1 MGSPK
6 TNYLASKRSEI
17 VKGAADLFLRHG
29 FSGTS
34 MASIAAAVG
43 GSKATLYNHFP
54 TKELLFEAVIDMV
67 LTQRRSVDDIDY
79 RSMPCRKGLFAI
91 ATTIF
96 TAAQESRSINVHRL
110 VFFEARHNK
119 AVGRA
124 LIGRGPEH
132 GRQIIQSAFEHY
144 VATGQLVCRD
154 GHKASLYF
162 VSLLFY
168 QHMLYREGGMIK
180 EFTQPQ
186 IEKHVDGIIDDFL
199 KICPVL

>member
-6 TNYLASKRSEI
+6 TNYLANRRAEI
-17 VKGAADLFLRHG
+17 VKDAADLFLRDG

-34 MASIAAAVG
+34 MSSIVAAVG
-43 GSKATLYNHFP
+43 GSKTTLYNHFR
-54 TKELLFEAVIDMV
+54 TKEQLFEAVIDMI

-79 RSMPCRKGLFAI
+79 RSMTCRKGLFAI

-96 TAAQESRSINVHRL
+96 AAAQENRSINVHRL

-124 LIGRGPEH
+124 LISRGPEH
-132 GRQIIQSAFEHY
+132 GRQIIQSALEHY
-144 VATGQLVCRD
+144 VAAGQLACRD
-154 GHKASLYF
+154 PHKASLYF

-180 EFTQPQ
+180 ELDQRQ
-186 IEKHVDGIIDDFL
+186 IEKHVDAIVDDFL
-199 KICPVL
+199 KISPVL

>member
-6 TNYLASKRSEI
+6 TKYLANRRAEI
-17 VKGAADLFLRHG
+17 VKDAADLFLRDG
-29 FSGTS
+29 FSGAS
-34 MASIAAAVG
+34 MSSIVAAVG
-43 GSKATLYNHFP
+43 GSKTTLYNHFR
-54 TKELLFEAVIDMV
+54 TKEQLFEAVIDMI

-79 RSMPCRKGLFAI
+79 RSMTCRKGLFAI

-96 TAAQESRSINVHRL
+96 AAAQENRSINVHRL

-124 LIGRGPEH
+124 LISRGPEH
-132 GRQIIQSAFEHY
+132 GRQIIQSALEHY
-144 VATGQLVCRD
+144 VATTQLVCRD
-154 GHKASLYF
+154 PHKASLYF

-180 EFTQPQ
+180 EFDQKQ
-186 IEKHVDGIIDDFL
+186 IEKHVDAIIDDFL
-199 KICPVL
+199 KISPVL